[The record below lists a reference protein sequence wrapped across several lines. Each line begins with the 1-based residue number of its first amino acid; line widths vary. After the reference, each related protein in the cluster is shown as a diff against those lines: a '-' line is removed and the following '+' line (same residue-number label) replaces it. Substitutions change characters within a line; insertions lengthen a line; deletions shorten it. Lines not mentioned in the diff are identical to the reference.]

1 MPISGQNVGRD
12 YSYQIN
18 TAQGQLVI
26 SSNFIQS
33 VNISPD
39 ARITKFMPISGL
51 INPLTFHEGHM
62 IKMEIARTDNTI
74 DNYWAVAEAAYY
86 AGIDLPAGSILETIT
101 EVNGTISQ
109 YILRQVQLKVDDF
122 GEIKGNE
129 IVVIKMSG
137 YGSRR
142 EQLA

>member
-1 MPISGQNVGRD
+1 MPISGQNVGID

-18 TAQGQLVI
+18 TPQGQLVV

-33 VNISPD
+33 VNISPE

-62 IKMEIARTDNTI
+62 IKMEIARTGPLI
-74 DNYWAVAEAAYY
+74 DNYWAVAEASYY
-86 AGIDLPAGSILETIT
+86 AGIDLPAGSIVETIT
-101 EVNGTISQ
+101 EVDGTLSQ
-109 YILRQVQLKVDDF
+109 YILRTVQLKVDDF
-122 GEIKGNE
+122 GEIRGNE
-129 IVVIKMSG
+129 IVIIKMSG

-142 EQLA
+142 EPLA